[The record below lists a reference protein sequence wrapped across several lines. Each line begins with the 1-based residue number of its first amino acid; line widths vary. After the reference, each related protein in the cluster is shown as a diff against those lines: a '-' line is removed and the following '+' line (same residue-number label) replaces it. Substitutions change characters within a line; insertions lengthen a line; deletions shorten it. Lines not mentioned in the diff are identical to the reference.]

1 MHRIILQPTG
11 GDTQKNFI
19 EEGYISWAIKDTPN
33 FRKIWQESIGNI
45 VLFVNKGNIFAIAK
59 VDAIKEEH
67 EKDYPLRYCWNEN
80 IKYVDLPI
88 DEFNK
93 IVGYKS
99 NFSPRGYM
107 LAREYNI
114 DKVFEFLEI
123 YEEGSDKT
131 PREKKPLINI
141 NGKEEYP
148 RDENIKNH
156 ALKDAHY
163 QCELDESH
171 ISFISQKTAKNYVEG
186 HHLIPVNQHSKF
198 KYDLDVSENIISLC
212 PECHRMLHHAEKRQ
226 IRSGLSKLLEQRSDA
241 LKEVGLDISLD
252 ELVEVY

>member
-1 MHRIILQPTG
+1 VIKNLKDVPKNLEEYGFKELKKYINKQGANGRIYL
-11 GDTQKNFI
+11 F
-19 EEGYISWAIKDTPN
+19 KDED
-33 FRKIWQESIGNI
+33 RGNKLYSLI
-45 VLFVNKGNIFAIAK
+45 MGS
-59 VDAIKEEH
+59 
-67 EKDYPLRYCWNEN
+67 
-80 IKYVDLPI
+80 DLPTTH
-88 DEFNK
+88 
-93 IVGYKS
+93 
-99 NFSPRGYM
+99 
-107 LAREYNI
+107 
-114 DKVFEFLEI
+114 
-123 YEEGSDKT
+123 SDKT

-156 ALKDAHY
+156 ALEDANY

-171 ISFISQKTAKNYVEG
+171 ISFISQKTTKNYVEG